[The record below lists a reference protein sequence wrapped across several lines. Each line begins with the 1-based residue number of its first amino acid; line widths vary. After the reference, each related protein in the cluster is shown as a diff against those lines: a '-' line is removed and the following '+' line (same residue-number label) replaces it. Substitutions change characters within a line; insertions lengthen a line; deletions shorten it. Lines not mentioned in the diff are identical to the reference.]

1 MCRLCKIIAFSK
13 GKNKWQTFTLFIRG
27 KYYPHLAFGYKWIMS
42 FKSKLHT
49 YGTLWSGKQQLIMQL
64 ALQTTNSFAL
74 VKINLK
80 YILGWQNSKHG
91 KFEIYQLARVI
102 KRVAKTSYAMSRVYI
117 YPDIYLQIYPSKR
130 LTRPTTEVYH
140 IQNSKYKKQLVK

>member
-1 MCRLCKIIAFSK
+1 
-13 GKNKWQTFTLFIRG
+13 
-27 KYYPHLAFGYKWIMS
+27 
-42 FKSKLHT
+42 
-49 YGTLWSGKQQLIMQL
+49 MQL
-64 ALQTTNSFAL
+64 ASQTTNSFAL

-80 YILGWQNSKHG
+80 YILGWLNNKQG
-91 KFEIYQLARVI
+91 KSEIYQLARVI
-102 KRVAKTSYAMSRVYI
+102 KRVAKTNYALSRVYI